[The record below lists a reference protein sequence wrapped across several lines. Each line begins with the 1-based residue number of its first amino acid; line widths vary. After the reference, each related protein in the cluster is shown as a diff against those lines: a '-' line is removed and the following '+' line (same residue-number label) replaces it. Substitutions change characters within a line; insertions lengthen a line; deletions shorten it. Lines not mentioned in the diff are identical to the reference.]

1 MEMDPMRQITVAVLS
16 LISLLILTGCSSS
29 SPQAAKKPTIQIGI
43 LPFEPRAGVQP
54 GEAESVTELL
64 TASIQQTG
72 QFIVV
77 ERKTMNA
84 LMQERSFQASQDEDA
99 KMALAGKTLAIQK
112 MLSGSIGRLGSKYVF
127 HLKMVDLQS
136 SSVDLALSQTYDD
149 DLGDIGNDFIPEIV
163 SQLVKAVEG
172 PTKK

>member
-1 MEMDPMRQITVAVLS
+1 MEKDPMRRITAVVLILVS
-16 LISLLILTGCSSS
+16 LFILTGCSSS
-29 SPQAAKKPTIQIGI
+29 SPQAVKKPTPQIGI

-64 TASIQQTG
+64 TAAIQQTG
-72 QFIVV
+72 RFIVV

-84 LMQERSFQASQDEDA
+84 LVQERDFQASQDDDA
-99 KMALAGKTLAIQK
+99 KLALAGKTLAIQK

-149 DLGDIGNDFIPEIV
+149 DLGDIGNEFIPEIV
-163 SQLVKAVEG
+163 SQLIKAVEE